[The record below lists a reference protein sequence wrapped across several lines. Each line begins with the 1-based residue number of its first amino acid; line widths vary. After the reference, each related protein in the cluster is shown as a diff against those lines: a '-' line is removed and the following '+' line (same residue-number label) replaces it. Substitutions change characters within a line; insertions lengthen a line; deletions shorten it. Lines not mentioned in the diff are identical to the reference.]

1 MAEAVNKPRTH
12 VGVVVSNKM
21 AKTVVV
27 RVERSIKHPVYHKY
41 IKRSKKYHAH
51 DENNICSVGDTV
63 QIVES
68 RPLSKTK
75 SWVLEK
81 VIERVA

>member
-1 MAEAVNKPRTH
+1 MPKRILQ
-12 VGVVVSNKM
+12 GVVVSDKM
-21 AKTVVV
+21 DKTVVV
-27 RVERSIKHPVYHKY
+27 KTERRVLDPVYKKY

-51 DENNICSVGDTV
+51 DEHNQCKVGDTV

-75 SWVLEK
+75 SWVVMTEK
-81 VIERVA
+81 AEN